1 MNILS
6 ISDLSAN
13 EILKL
18 ISDAMQFK
26 NGKIS
31 KIERPIANIFIEP
44 STRTLMSFQ
53 RAQNKLG
60 MEIYNFSPEK
70 SSLTKGET
78 LDDTILNLYAMGMKV
93 FVVRSSE
100 PHYWKNIT
108 NKDIAIINAGD
119 GVNNHPSQALLDAMT
134 IFEEFGTIENLK
146 IAIVGD
152 IEHSRVFKSNVDLF
166 SKFNS
171 TVVGY
176 SDKEIKSITDEI
188 ENYDVVM
195 FLRIQHERHDK
206 KYNISNYNE
215 LYGLNENNISKMKNN
230 SIFMH
235 PGPVNWD
242 VEISSN
248 LQHHPKNR
256 ILRQVENGVFIRMAM
271 IEKVC
276 KNM

>member
-119 GVNNHPSQALLDAMT
+119 GVINHPSQALLDAMT